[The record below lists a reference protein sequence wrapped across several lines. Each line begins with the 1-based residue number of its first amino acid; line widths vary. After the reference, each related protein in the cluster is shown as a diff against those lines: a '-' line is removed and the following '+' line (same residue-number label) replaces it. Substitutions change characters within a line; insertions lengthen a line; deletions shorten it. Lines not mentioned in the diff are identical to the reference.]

1 MGHFAC
7 AIVANQ
13 TTLNLKCWGQN
24 SYGQLGYNDIANN
37 KGDAPGEMGNSLE
50 FVNLGAASSFV
61 QRVALGQ
68 LHTCAMVSATSNTS
82 LVKCWGYNNKG
93 QLGYGDT
100 VTRKFPISSLAYV
113 NLGIGRTV
121 KHISCGYNFACA
133 ILDTSKV
140 KCWGDG
146 FNGQLGYGNNGQ
158 SRGST
163 LGDMGDNLPYVSLSS
178 SKTVKNISSGYYFT
192 CAILDDSK
200 LKCWGSNT
208 AGQLGQGNTN
218 TMGDAIS
225 EMGNN
230 LPYTLLGTGLLVRSV
245 STGYM
250 HACAVMSNG
259 YAKCWGSNG
268 YGQLGYGDLN
278 ARDDGPGEMND
289 ALLSVNLGS
298 GRTVKQIACGYHH
311 TCALLDNDQ
320 VRGRTYNSVIIK
332 FMTRLWR

>member
-1 MGHFAC
+1 
-7 AIVANQ
+7 VANQ